1 MVSDCKSNLK
11 SYVLKGYTNNAKKLT
26 VIALAKDGHLIYG
39 PYQDDGNLINC
50 AELDMC
56 NGK

>member
-1 MVSDCKSNLK
+1 MP
-11 SYVLKGYTNNAKKLT
+11 KKLT

-39 PYQDDGNLINC
+39 PYQDDGNMINC
-50 AELDMC
+50 GELDMC